1 MHSQRVPQPIQTCRK
16 SLQLDAQTSINP
28 PYSSSHF
35 LLLLLLI
42 LLTLTP
48 KSRKEFAKQNDV
60 SHLQLR
66 LPTTIET
73 LVLALLRNGKSR
85 ENIVHQAAAQTYRLS
100 RKLLLPETS
109 IETYYPSAKDKR
121 TTAMLPREAFEHVRI
136 REA

>member
-1 MHSQRVPQPIQTCRK
+1 MHSQRTPQPIQTCRK
-16 SLQLDAQTSINP
+16 SLQLEAQTSINP
-28 PYSSSHF
+28 PYPSTHF
-35 LLLLLLI
+35 LLLLLI
-42 LLTLTP
+42 LLTLLAP

-73 LVLALLRNGKSR
+73 PVLALLRNGRSR
-85 ENIVHQAAAQTYRLS
+85 ENIVHQAAAQTYRLP

-109 IETYYPSAKDKR
+109 IETCCPSAKDKR
-121 TTAMLPREAFEHVRI
+121 TTAVLPRETLEHVRI